1 MLVRA
6 KHEQPAPIFNR
17 CVQPFHNTFKTN
29 KMKKYILPLL
39 FLTACNGT
47 DNNTKSTSSGNTQ
60 KINLEEG
67 NSCSYSGT
75 LYLKSAYSFKS
86 DAEAEDALKSIMKH
100 TGLPT
105 NFSLVAADVDNAAA
119 AIHDNKR
126 YILYNQRFMEEV
138 KNKTKSKFGSLS
150 ILSHEIGHHLSGHTL
165 LDADA
170 RPNLELEAD
179 RFSGFILAKMGAN
192 IQEACIAMEIYG
204 SDKES
209 STHPSKR
216 TRIAAIVNGWKEA
229 LEDNKENT
237 INEVVSPSTNQGQYV
252 IDVASKAKYITIRN
266 RSLSPEEYKLGNSGT
281 QQGNILNKETVIMN
295 LPNGTEVEVL
305 SSINKTYYVK
315 AKTSKGEVL
324 GYIVKS
330 FAGQPTIKQM
340 IKR

>member
-1 MLVRA
+1 MR
-6 KHEQPAPIFNR
+6 I
-17 CVQPFHNTFKTN
+17 
-29 KMKKYILPLL
+29 YILTLL

-47 DNNTKSTSSGNTQ
+47 SNEKKIASPGDIQT
-60 KINLEEG
+60 INLEEG
-67 NSCSYSGT
+67 NSCNYSGT
-75 LYLKSAYSFKS
+75 LDLKSAYSFKS
-86 DAEAEDALKSIMKH
+86 DGEAEDALKSIMKH

-105 NFSLVAADVDNAAA
+105 NFKLLAADVDNAAA
-119 AIHDNKR
+119 ALYQNTR

-138 KNKTKSKFGSLS
+138 KIKTKSKFGSLS

-192 IQEACIAMEIYG
+192 IDEACVAMEIYG
-204 SDKES
+204 SNTNS
-209 STHPSKR
+209 LTHPGKK

-229 LEDNKENT
+229 MEDNQNNT
-237 INEVVSPSTNQGQYV
+237 IKEVVSPLTNQGLYI
-252 IDVASKAKYITIRN
+252 IDVVGVAKYITIRN

-281 QQGNILNKETVIMN
+281 ELGSILNKETVIMN
-295 LPNGTEVEVL
+295 LQNGTEVEVL

-315 AKTSKGEVL
+315 ANTSRGEVL

-330 FAGQPTIKQM
+330 FAGQPTIKKLE
-340 IKR
+340 KR

>member
-1 MLVRA
+1 
-6 KHEQPAPIFNR
+6 
-17 CVQPFHNTFKTN
+17 
-29 KMKKYILPLL
+29 MKKYILPLL
-39 FLTACNGT
+39 FLIACNGS
-47 DNNTKSTSSGNTQ
+47 DNNTTSASSDNTQ

-67 NSCSYSGT
+67 NSCTYSGALDIKT
-75 LYLKSAYSFKS
+75 VYSFKS
-86 DAEAEDALKSIMKH
+86 DREAENALKSIMKH

-105 NFSLVAADVDNAAA
+105 NFLLVAADVDNAAA
-119 AIHDNKR
+119 AIHDKKR

-138 KNKTKSKFGSLS
+138 MKKTKSKFGSLS

-165 LDADA
+165 LEADA

-192 IQEACIAMEIYG
+192 IDDACKAMEIYG

-237 INEVVSPSTNQGQYV
+237 IKEIVSPSTNQGSYV
-252 IDVASKAKYITIRN
+252 IDVASEAKYITIRN

-281 QQGNILNKETVIMN
+281 REGHILNKETVIMN
-295 LPNGTEVEVL
+295 LQNGTEVEVL

-315 AKTSKGEVL
+315 AKTSNGKVL

-330 FAGQPTIKQM
+330 FAGHPTIKQM